1 MINKETL
8 ISKVVMPY
16 VSASSGFL
24 TSIADS
30 TPNFIMKRI
39 LGEDKYQ
46 GSHEIKEIFASK
58 NSFHWGYVAGQATQ
72 IYVVLDIIS
81 KTF

>member
-1 MINKETL
+1 MNKQTL

-24 TSIADS
+24 TSILDS
-30 TPNFIMKRI
+30 TPNFIAKKL

-46 GSHEIKEIFASK
+46 GSSEIKEIFANK
-58 NSFHWGYVAGQATQ
+58 KSFGWGYIAGQATQ